1 MSGEEPGK
9 PPESWISKNAGP
21 TPEEQFNPS
30 EGLTDPAQAPE
41 ALNAEESAPEAL
53 APEDWMESPE
63 LGWAA
68 PGPAEMADYEGLMRR
83 VGRAILLLGAIGSLA
98 ALWRLG
104 WPLAAGMAVGTLAAW
119 LNFRW
124 LAQSV
129 NAIGERIVH
138 AGSREKGRAAV
149 VRGIGRI
156 FLIAIVAY
164 GIFSCSVRGLVGFLA
179 GLAMPVLALMCEAAY
194 EVLAARRR
202 SI

>member
-1 MSGEEPGK
+1 MSGDEPGK
-9 PPESWISKNAGP
+9 PPDSGFPKSAGP
-21 TPEEQFNPS
+21 EPEEQS
-30 EGLTDPAQAPE
+30 APGAGQSGRIE
-41 ALNAEESAPEAL
+41 APDAAADESAPEAL

-83 VGRAILLLGAIGSLA
+83 VGRGILLLGAIGSLA

-104 WPLAAGMAVGTLAAW
+104 WPLAAGWAVGTLVAW

-129 NAIGERIVH
+129 EAIGERIVH

-164 GIFSCSVRGLVGFLA
+164 GIFSCSVRSLVGFLA